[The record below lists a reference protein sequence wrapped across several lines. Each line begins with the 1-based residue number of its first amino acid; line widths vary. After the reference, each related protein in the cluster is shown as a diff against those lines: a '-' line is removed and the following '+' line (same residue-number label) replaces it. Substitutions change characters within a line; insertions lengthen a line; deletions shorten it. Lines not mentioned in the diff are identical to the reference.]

1 MQVLDDVA
9 LAQDNFDDN
18 DDDDDDYDDEGTR
31 GCWLD
36 RVVSHCKAKGSSN
49 LPRLNLKY
57 LCLL

>member
-9 LAQDNFDDN
+9 LAQDNFADN
-18 DDDDDDYDDEGTR
+18 DDDDDNYDEGTR